1 MRIRLEKR
9 LAPSRFMQIAT
20 PIASV
25 LLTMLLGAII
35 FQLIGFDG
43 PRAIYETFITPIVAS
58 YKWQDV
64 ATKAAPLIII
74 ALGLSLGNQAKIW
87 NIGAEGQYIIGALAG
102 AGVAFALPDAQ
113 GFWVIPLMIVAG
125 VLGGRGSAAAPGV
138 FENALPGVRSAVDPD
153 AGLCRAAGPQL
164 SSQRPVEG
172 SERTQFPADPAVHAG
187 ATPSP
192 RHCGNRHSARPRR
205 GHSADAHFLAARDAL
220 GLRLFGPHRRR
231 RAQRRALWR

>member
-9 LAPSRFMQIAT
+9 LTPSRFMQIAT

-25 LLTMLLGAII
+25 LLTMALGAVI

-43 PRAIYETFITPIVAS
+43 PRAIYETFITPVVAS

-102 AGVAFALPDAQ
+102 PGAAPALP
-113 GFWVIPLMIVAG
+113 
-125 VLGGRGSAAAPGV
+125 
-138 FENALPGVRSAVDPD
+138 
-153 AGLCRAAGPQL
+153 
-164 SSQRPVEG
+164 
-172 SERTQFPADPAVHAG
+172 
-187 ATPSP
+187 P
-192 RHCGNRHSARPRR
+192 RH
-205 GHSADAHFLAARDAL
+205 
-220 GLRLFGPHRRR
+220 
-231 RAQRRALWR
+231 ALWGMP

>member
-9 LAPSRFMQIAT
+9 LTPSRFMQIAT

-25 LLTMLLGAII
+25 LLTMALGAII

-43 PRAIYETFITPIVAS
+43 PRAIYETFITPVVAS

-102 AGVAFALPDAQ
+102 AGVAFALPNAQ
-113 GFWVIPLMIVAG
+113 GFWVIPLMIAGGDRGRHGLGGDPG
-125 VLGGRGSAAAPGV
+125 VL
-138 FENALPGVRSAVDPD
+138 EDALPGVRGALHPD
-153 AGLCRAAGPQL
+153 AGLCRAAGAQL
-164 SSQRPVEG
+164 SGQRPVEG
-172 SERTQFPADPAVHAG
+172 SERP
-187 ATPSP
+187 
-192 RHCGNRHSARPRR
+192 
-205 GHSADAHFLAARDAL
+205 
-220 GLRLFGPHRRR
+220 
-231 RAQRRALWR
+231 

>member
-9 LAPSRFMQIAT
+9 LTPSRFMQVAT

-25 LLTMLLGAII
+25 LLTMLVGAII

-87 NIGAEGQYIIGALAG
+87 NIGAEGQYIIGAPAGGGGGLALAG
-102 AGVAFALPDAQ
+102 ARGLWVLP
-113 GFWVIPLMIVAG
+113 
-125 VLGGRGSAAAPGV
+125 
-138 FENALPGVRSAVDPD
+138 
-153 AGLCRAAGPQL
+153 
-164 SSQRPVEG
+164 
-172 SERTQFPADPAVHAG
+172 
-187 ATPSP
+187 
-192 RHCGNRHSARPRR
+192 
-205 GHSADAHFLAARDAL
+205 
-220 GLRLFGPHRRR
+220 
-231 RAQRRALWR
+231 